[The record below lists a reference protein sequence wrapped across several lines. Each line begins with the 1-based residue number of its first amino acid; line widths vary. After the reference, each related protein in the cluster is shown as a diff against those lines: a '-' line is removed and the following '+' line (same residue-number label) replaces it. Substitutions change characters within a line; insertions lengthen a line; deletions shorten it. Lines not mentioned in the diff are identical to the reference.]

1 MNGTVQ
7 RTSQEGSPSD
17 LFSDRSWGGEMSQ
30 PARDYSKYFTDDYLY
45 LWIILVFLIPPLL
58 FIWFP
63 LQIYFF
69 FFHWPKDQD
78 SRDIYAN
85 GQIQHDWP
93 ISSSEDDN
101 GKRGP
106 MEVTEE
112 EWWGQE
118 DAAGEGQRALREEW
132 WKRI

>member
-1 MNGTVQ
+1 MNCTVQ

-78 SRDIYAN
+78 SPDIYSN